1 MPQRTV
7 IIGNSGSGKT
17 WLSGQLGS
25 RFGVPIV
32 HLDEIFWLPGGFDK
46 KRDPTEVS
54 EIISREITDAQWIAE
69 GVYGDLANDFLP
81 AAQRLIWLDL
91 PWPVCKRRL
100 EARGSES
107 KSHINHAQSEEGL
120 KELIEWAEGYPSR
133 SGSCGRAFHA
143 DLFERFSVQRHR
155 FESENQVVVFLS
167 AV

>member
-1 MPQRTV
+1 MRTV

-17 WLSGQLGS
+17 WLARQLGS
-25 RFGVPIV
+25 LLDVPVV

-46 KRDPTEVS
+46 KRDSTEVS
-54 EIISREITDAQWIAE
+54 EVISREITLVKWIAE
-69 GVYGDLANDFLP
+69 GVYGNLANDFLP
-81 AAQRLIWLDL
+81 AAQTLIWLDL

-107 KSHINHAQSEEGL
+107 KSHMNRAQSQEGL

-133 SGSCGRAFHA
+133 TGSCCRAFHA
-143 DLFERFSVQRHR
+143 NLFERFSGQRHR
-155 FESENQVVVFLS
+155 FESEDQILVFLS